1 MTETSGLSKT
11 SGIMLAERG
20 ALVRSIPRIFDE
32 LSDEERSRLLA
43 IGKSFSF
50 EAETPIFSQG
60 DEHHGI
66 HLIET
71 GRVRSYYKAP
81 SGRAVTLAYWLPG
94 NFVGAPA
101 MFGGGTHMWESV
113 AVQRTTTIFL
123 PGEALRTLATG
134 SAAIA
139 LSLLDALAFK
149 ARCYSTMAQMLGT
162 RSATERL
169 KHLLRFLATA
179 YGLKEPD
186 GTVIAA
192 VFTQAELAN
201 LIGSTRQWVTVQLAR
216 FQKRG
221 IIRYDR
227 GGFLVIRDLQ
237 ALD

>member
-1 MTETSGLSKT
+1 
-11 SGIMLAERG
+11 MLAERG
-20 ALVRSIPRIFDE
+20 ALVRSIPRVFDD
-32 LSDEERSRLLA
+32 LSEDDRSRLLA
-43 IGKSFSF
+43 IGEQLAF
-50 EAETPIFSQG
+50 AADTPIFSQG
-60 DEHHGI
+60 EEHHGI

-71 GRVRSYYKAP
+71 GRVHSYYKAP

-113 AVQRTTTIFL
+113 AVQKTTTIFL
-123 PGEALRTLATG
+123 PGEALRSLAAG

-162 RSATERL
+162 RSAAERL

-179 YGLKEPD
+179 YGLKEDD

-201 LIGSTRQWVTVQLAR
+201 LIGSTRKWVTVQLAR
-216 FQKRG
+216 LQKRG

-227 GGFLVIRDLQ
+227 GGFLVIRDLK
-237 ALD
+237 ALDL

>member
-1 MTETSGLSKT
+1 MTESAPKT

-32 LSDEERSRLLA
+32 LSEHDRSRLYA
-43 IGKSFSF
+43 IGKSLSF
-50 EAETPIFSQG
+50 APDTPIFSQG
-60 DEHHGI
+60 DEHQGI

-71 GRVRSYYKAP
+71 GRVHSYYKAP

-101 MFGGGTHMWESV
+101 MFGGGSHMWESV
-113 AVQRTTTIFL
+113 AVQKTTTIFL
-123 PGEALRTLATG
+123 QGDALRTLAAG

-139 LSLLDALAFK
+139 LALLDALAFK

-162 RSATERL
+162 RSASERL
-169 KHLLRFLATA
+169 KHLLRFLASA
-179 YGLKEPD
+179 YGLKEPG

-227 GGFLVIRDLQ
+227 GGFLVIRDLE
-237 ALD
+237 ALDR

>member
-1 MTETSGLSKT
+1 MTESSPKT

-20 ALVRSIPRIFDE
+20 ALIRSIPRIFDE
-32 LSDEERSRLLA
+32 LSEQDRSRLYA
-43 IGKSFSF
+43 IGKSLFF
-50 EAETPIFSQG
+50 APDTPIFSQG
-60 DEHHGI
+60 DEHQGI

-71 GRVRSYYKAP
+71 GRVHSYYKAP

-101 MFGGGTHMWESV
+101 MFGGGSHMWESV
-113 AVQRTTTIFL
+113 AVQKTTTIFL
-123 PGEALRTLATG
+123 QGDALRALAAG
-134 SAAIA
+134 SASIA
-139 LSLLDALAFK
+139 LALLDALAFK

-162 RSATERL
+162 RSAAERL
-169 KHLLRFLATA
+169 KHLLRFLATT

-186 GTVIAA
+186 GTVVAA

-216 FQKRG
+216 LQERG

-227 GGFLVIRDLQ
+227 GGLLVIRDLD
-237 ALD
+237 ALDR

>member
-1 MTETSGLSKT
+1 
-11 SGIMLAERG
+11 
-20 ALVRSIPRIFDE
+20 
-32 LSDEERSRLLA
+32 LLA
-43 IGKSFSF
+43 IGKQLAF
-50 EAETPIFSQG
+50 AADTPIFSQG
-60 DEHHGI
+60 GEHHGI

-71 GRVRSYYKAP
+71 GRVHSYYKAP

-113 AVQRTTTIFL
+113 AVQKTTTIFL
-123 PGEALRTLATG
+123 PGEALRTLAAG

-162 RSATERL
+162 RSAAERL
-169 KHLLRFLATA
+169 KHLLRFLAAA
-179 YGLKEPD
+179 YGLKEDD

-216 FQKRG
+216 LQKRG

-227 GGFLVIRDLQ
+227 GGFLVIRDLK
-237 ALD
+237 ALDL